1 MRAVSRHDNE
11 TIVWEGDDGRSINF
25 INTFSHQSGARSII
39 FQSRQRFGVIQRR
52 LAYVGLQSRP
62 SKQPQASLFR
72 CDKTAKQEKVTGSP
86 YSPIVL
92 QNCERNPG
100 QAGCFAMV
108 WTRLMTNAYAE
119 DPQYWTGIPFGH
131 VLPK

>member
-62 SKQPQASLFR
+62 SQQPQAAFFR
-72 CDKTAKQEKVTGSP
+72 FDKTAKQEEVTGSP
-86 YSPIVL
+86 DSPIVL
-92 QNCERNPG
+92 QDCERK
-100 QAGCFAMV
+100 
-108 WTRLMTNAYAE
+108 
-119 DPQYWTGIPFGH
+119 TGPSLAFRNECGH
-131 VLPK
+131 V